1 MTAQQPPRW
10 NEARIA
16 SAIARQVLL
25 RKCIVLVDRCN
36 WTGYEADLLC
46 VTQDLRL
53 IDVEIKISRSDFA
66 QDAKKDKW
74 WHRNIN
80 GAYVQTPAG
89 RHWKWGEPVHRDWPP
104 KIWKH
109 YFAMPADIWDDALF
123 EKAPSPASGVLLLS
137 HGRTDSGVNV
147 KVLRRATPNRDAGKV
162 SAAAAIDIARLAN
175 LRMWNA
181 YMQTLQAG
189 RDHIES
195 EQEQ

>member
-1 MTAQQPPRW
+1 MTAPAQRW

-36 WTGYEADLLC
+36 WTGYECDLLG

-74 WHRNIN
+74 WHRNVR
-80 GAYVQTPAG
+80 GEYVTTPAG
-89 RHWKWGEPVHRDWPP
+89 RHWQWGEPQHRDWPP

-109 YFAMPADIWDDALF
+109 YFAMPADIWDEALF
-123 EKAPSPASGVLLLS
+123 EKAPSPASGILLLKHS
-137 HGRTDSGVNV
+137 EDGAVHTS
-147 KVLRRATPNRDAGKV
+147 VLRRAIPNRDAGKV

-181 YMQTLQAG
+181 YMESLDAARAAQQA
-189 RDHIES
+189 
-195 EQEQ
+195 

>member
-1 MTAQQPPRW
+1 MTADGPRW

-25 RKCIVLVDRCN
+25 RKCVVLVDRCN

-53 IDVEIKISRSDFA
+53 IDVEIKISRADFA

-74 WHRNIN
+74 WHRNISGRYL
-80 GAYVQTPAG
+80 GASGSSLWQ
-89 RHWKWGEPVHRDWPP
+89 WDEPQHRDWPP

-109 YFAMPADIWDDALF
+109 YFAMPAEIWDDALF
-123 EKAPSPASGVLLLS
+123 EKAPSPASGILLLKRRDDGS
-137 HGRTDSGVNV
+137 VQTR
-147 KVLRRATPNRDAGKV
+147 VLRRAVPNRDAGKV

-181 YMQTLQAG
+181 YLEAMGSNGANP
-189 RDHIES
+189 
-195 EQEQ
+195 

>member
-1 MTAQQPPRW
+1 MTAPAQRW

-36 WTGYEADLLC
+36 WTGYECDLLG

-53 IDVEIKISRSDFA
+53 IDIEIKISRSDFA

-74 WHRNIN
+74 WHRNVR
-80 GAYVQTPAG
+80 GEYVTTPAG
-89 RHWKWGEPVHRDWPP
+89 RHWQWGEPQHRDWPP

-123 EKAPSPASGVLLLS
+123 EKAPSPRSGVLLLS
-137 HGRTDSGVNV
+137 HGGTESGVNV
-147 KVLRRATPNRDAGKV
+147 KVIRRATPNRDAGKV

-175 LRMWNA
+175 IRMWNA
-181 YMQTLQAG
+181 YLQALS
-189 RDHIES
+189 S
-195 EQEQ
+195 EPHEATP

>member
-1 MTAQQPPRW
+1 MTAPAQRW

-16 SAIARQVLL
+16 AAIARQVLL

-36 WTGYEADLLC
+36 WTGYECDLLG

-53 IDVEIKISRSDFA
+53 IDIEIKISRSDFA

-74 WHRNIN
+74 WHRNVR
-80 GAYVQTPAG
+80 GEYVTTPAG
-89 RHWKWGEPVHRDWPP
+89 RHWQWGEPQHRDWPP

-123 EKAPSPASGVLLLS
+123 EKAPSPRSGVLLLS
-137 HGRTDSGVNV
+137 HGGTESGVNV
-147 KVLRRATPNRDAGKV
+147 KVIRRATPNRDAGKV

-175 LRMWNA
+175 IRMWNA
-181 YMQTLQAG
+181 YLESLDAQRSAQQA
-189 RDHIES
+189 
-195 EQEQ
+195 